1 MKLFAKLKK
10 EIRNF
15 KEVPKEERWSYFLDY
30 YKWYAIIA
38 LVVIAL
44 LVQGVVGMAKQ
55 KETVYTGFVLN
66 AKIGIDDEDFLKGF
80 YDLTDIDTKTQQAA
94 FYSDLI
100 LTQNSR
106 KNDINTIQRI
116 MASISIE
123 DADTVISTAEGFQVC
138 AYNTSRIFVDL
149 REFLDEETLEAF
161 SGKLYYIDG
170 AVIEALS
177 KPVGEFVDPYA
188 MEYPADP
195 TKPETMKDPI
205 PVGIDVSD
213 REDLMKTY
221 FLSDTTAY
229 MGIIVNSQRQDL
241 TRIFIDYLFP

>member
-1 MKLFAKLKK
+1 MKFFANLKK

-15 KEVPKEERWSYFLDY
+15 KEMPKEERWGYFLDY

-44 LVQGVVGMAKQ
+44 LVQGVVGMARQ
-55 KETVYTGFVLN
+55 KETVYSGFVLN
-66 AKIGIDDEDFLKGF
+66 CKLGIDDEEFLEGF
-80 YDLTDIDTKTQQAA
+80 YSLAGIDSKTQQAA
-94 FYSDLI
+94 IYTDLI
-100 LTQNSR
+100 LTQNGR
-106 KNDINTIQRI
+106 KNDTATIQRI

-123 DADTVISTAEGFQVC
+123 DADLVVSTAEGFQVC

-149 REFLDEETLEAF
+149 REFLDAETLEKL

-170 AVIEALS
+170 AVMDELS

-188 MEYPADP
+188 TEYPADP
-195 TKPETMKDPI
+195 TKPETMEDPI

-213 REDLMKTY
+213 REDLMDAY
-221 FLSDTTAY
+221 FLDDTTAY
-229 MGIIVNSQRQDL
+229 LGIIVNSKKQDL
-241 TRIFIDYLFP
+241 TKILMDYLFP